1 MSSSLPTLNDMLDPE
16 KKKAPQSKTETEHE
30 KKEENKVQEE
40 PKKESPPLEE
50 SQDEKKEE
58 LPPKKEDL
66 SSEKEEAPKKESPP
80 LEESQDEKK
89 EELPPKK
96 EDLSSEKEEAP
107 KKEEEPKKEGDKKE
121 GEPKVEEQKKEKKE
135 APKKPREP
143 EPKIPTDFQELIKE
157 MNEIKSQGNELF
169 KSQSYEEAISKY
181 KEAYDKLEKELP
193 KINQERDYNPQS
205 IDLIT
210 LYKQI
215 MSNLSLSYAKTEKY
229 EESIKYDLKIIAID
243 QNYDKSYVRLFNN
256 YLNLNKREQAVY
268 FGETLLKFHDE
279 TKQKYANEIV
289 KIEETKKILEAE
301 YSAIRAKQRKEMIK
315 SVAKYAVP
323 AIVLIA
329 AVAIYFFVFKKK

>member
-1 MSSSLPTLNDMLDPE
+1 MSSSLPTLNDMLNPE
-16 KKKAPQSKTETEHE
+16 KKKAPQSKTEHE
-30 KKEENKVQEE
+30 KKEENKAQEE

-50 SQDEKKEE
+50 PKDEKKEE

-66 SSEKEEAPKKESPP
+66 PSEKEEAPKKD
-80 LEESQDEKK
+80 EES
-89 EELPPKK
+89 
-96 EDLSSEKEEAP
+96 

-169 KSQSYEEAISKY
+169 KNQSYEEAISKY

-229 EESIKYDLKIIAID
+229 EESIKYDLKIIALD

-256 YLNLNKREQAVY
+256 YLKLNKREQAVY

-289 KIEETKKILEAE
+289 KIEEAKKILEAE

>member
-1 MSSSLPTLNDMLDPE
+1 
-16 KKKAPQSKTETEHE
+16 
-30 KKEENKVQEE
+30 
-40 PKKESPPLEE
+40 
-50 SQDEKKEE
+50 
-58 LPPKKEDL
+58 
-66 SSEKEEAPKKESPP
+66 
-80 LEESQDEKK
+80 
-89 EELPPKK
+89 
-96 EDLSSEKEEAP
+96 
-107 KKEEEPKKEGDKKE
+107 
-121 GEPKVEEQKKEKKE
+121 
-135 APKKPREP
+135 
-143 EPKIPTDFQELIKE
+143 

-289 KIEETKKILEAE
+289 KIEEAKKILEAE

>member
-1 MSSSLPTLNDMLDPE
+1 MSSSLPTLNDMLNPE
-16 KKKAPQSKTETEHE
+16 KKKAPQSKTEHE
-30 KKEENKVQEE
+30 KKEENKAQEE

-50 SQDEKKEE
+50 SQDKKKEE

-66 SSEKEEAPKKESPP
+66 PSEKEEAPKKE
-80 LEESQDEKK
+80 EES
-89 EELPPKK
+89 
-96 EDLSSEKEEAP
+96 

-169 KSQSYEEAISKY
+169 KNQSYEEAISKY

-215 MSNLSLSYAKTEKY
+215 MSNLSLCYTKTEKY
-229 EESIKYDLKIIAID
+229 EESIKYDLKIIALD

-256 YLNLNKREQAVY
+256 YLKLNKREQAVY

-289 KIEETKKILEAE
+289 KIEEAKKILEAE